1 MGNVVIEE
9 PIESIKEKIVDQN
22 FNYYI
27 DLIL

>member
-1 MGNVVIEE
+1 MGNVVIEAL
-9 PIESIKEKIVDQN
+9 IESIKEKIVDQN

>member
-1 MGNVVIEE
+1 MGNVVIEVL
-9 PIESIKEKIVDQN
+9 IESIKEKIVDQN